1 MTCNIKN
8 ACTDK
13 VFTKDL
19 CWIAGTDDEFI
30 YNLKYL
36 DENEIPQIT
45 DITGYSSV
53 LEVRVKDTDITPT
66 LVLNAQ
72 LDVAEGKFL
81 FQVTDVQTLALLTKT
96 RLNQYKYR
104 VVETDNLGRIT
115 IRVEGNLSVRL

>member
-1 MTCNIKN
+1 MTCTKSNVY
-8 ACTDK
+8 TDK
-13 VFTKDL
+13 VTTKDL
-19 CWIAGTDDEFI
+19 CWVAGTDDEFI

-53 LEVRVKDTDITPT
+53 LEVRVKDTDIAPT
-66 LVLNAQ
+66 LTLNAL

-81 FQVTDVQTLALLTKT
+81 FQVTDVQTQALLTNA
-96 RLNQYKYR
+96 RLNRYKYR
-104 VVETDNLGRIT
+104 VVETDNLDRIT